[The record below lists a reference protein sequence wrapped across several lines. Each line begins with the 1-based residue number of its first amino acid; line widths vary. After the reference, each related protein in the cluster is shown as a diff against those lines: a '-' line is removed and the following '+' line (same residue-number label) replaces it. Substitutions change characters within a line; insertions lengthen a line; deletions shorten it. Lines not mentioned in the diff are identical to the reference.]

1 MGKNKKREKEKEKER
16 IKIVKSSA
24 REFTFVEDI
33 YTPNS
38 FINNTATRDL
48 DEKNS
53 KDTRK
58 LSDIR
63 NRHKIESTHDFQYK
77 SKGRNIRSKQGHSP
91 VYE

>member
-38 FINNTATRDL
+38 FINNTVIL
-48 DEKNS
+48 EI
-53 KDTRK
+53 
-58 LSDIR
+58 DI
-63 NRHKIESTHDFQYK
+63 K
-77 SKGRNIRSKQGHSP
+77 
-91 VYE
+91 

>member
-1 MGKNKKREKEKEKER
+1 MEKNKKREKEKEKER
-16 IKIVKSSA
+16 IKIVKSPA
-24 REFTFVEDI
+24 REFTFVADI

-38 FINNTATRDL
+38 FINNTATQDW

-58 LSDIR
+58 LNDIR
-63 NRHKIESTHDFQYK
+63 TRHKIESTRDFQYK

>member
-1 MGKNKKREKEKEKER
+1 MEKNKKREKEKEKER
-16 IKIVKSSA
+16 IKIVKSPT
-24 REFTFVEDI
+24 REFTFVGDI

-38 FINNTATRDL
+38 YINNTATQDL

-58 LSDIR
+58 LNDIR
-63 NRHKIESTHDFQYK
+63 TRHKIESTHDFQNK